1 MNILILGRGKT
12 GSLVAE
18 VARQRRHTIQVVG
31 AAENAGAAVLTVEK
45 LPGID
50 VVIDF
55 TAPSCVISHIEAC
68 VRANKNMVVGT
79 TGWHGELDRIR
90 ELVKSHAT
98 GFIYGA
104 NFSIGVNIFFEAARA
119 AAPALRHDY
128 TGQIFERHHAHKK
141 DAPSGTAIALQQV
154 MREAGKALD
163 EFGIAYE
170 IDVTSAH
177 RSPDRTAD
185 FARQAAQ
192 RGIQVII
199 AGAGGAAHLAGVIA
213 AHTTLPV
220 IGVPI
225 PSTSLQGMD
234 SLLAT
239 VQMPAGIPVATVA
252 IGKPGATNAGI
263 LAAQMIALGDTS
275 IAKKLEA
282 HKEKLARGV
291 EEKSK
296 KLKSPLS

>member
-1 MNILILGRGKT
+1 MSKPLVSIVM
-12 GSLVAE
+12 GSDSDLE
-18 VARQRRHTIQVVG
+18 I
-31 AAENAGAAVLTVEK
+31 
-45 LPGID
+45 
-50 VVIDF
+50 
-55 TAPSCVISHIEAC
+55 
-68 VRANKNMVVGT
+68 
-79 TGWHGELDRIR
+79 
-90 ELVKSHAT
+90 
-98 GFIYGA
+98 
-104 NFSIGVNIFFEAARA
+104 
-119 AAPALRHDY
+119 
-128 TGQIFERHHAHKK
+128 
-141 DAPSGTAIALQQV
+141 

-163 EFGIAYE
+163 NFGIDYE

-177 RSPDRTAD
+177 RSPDRTAEY
-185 FARQAAQ
+185 ARNAAA
-192 RGIQVII
+192 RGIRVII

-263 LAAQMIALGDTS
+263 LAAQMIALGDPS
-275 IAKKLEA
+275 MRKKLIA

-291 EEKSK
+291 EEKSE
-296 KLKSPLS
+296 KLKAWQPEM